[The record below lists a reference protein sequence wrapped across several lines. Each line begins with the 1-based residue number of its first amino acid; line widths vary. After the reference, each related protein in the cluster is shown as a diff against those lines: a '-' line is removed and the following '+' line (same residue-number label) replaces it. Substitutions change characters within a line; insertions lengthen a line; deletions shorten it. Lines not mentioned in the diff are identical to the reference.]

1 MIVAY
6 FIFLKNFP
14 FQFGIKQ
21 AGKFFS
27 VPHNQIFDSGVVQFI
42 DQGCLFI
49 DHAGDEN
56 QVISAIV
63 RLCSFGVNEA
73 EVKVQTVT

>member
-1 MIVAY
+1 MIAAY

-21 AGKFFS
+21 AENFS
-27 VPHNQIFDSGVVQFI
+27 ASRTIRYLIPVLCSLLTRDVFSSIM
-42 DQGCLFI
+42 L
-49 DHAGDEN
+49 AMKT

-63 RLCSFGVNEA
+63 RLCGFGVNEA
-73 EVKVQTVT
+73 EVKVQTVA